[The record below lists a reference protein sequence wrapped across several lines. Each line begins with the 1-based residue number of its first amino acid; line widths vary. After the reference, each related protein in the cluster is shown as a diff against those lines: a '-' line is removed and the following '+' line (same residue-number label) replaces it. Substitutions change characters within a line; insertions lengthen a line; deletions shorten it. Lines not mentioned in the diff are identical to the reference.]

1 MKWRWLTTCSPAE
14 DEVVVAAKEGF
25 TPLFELLEIKDEDVR
40 AKATMT
46 LSILGTAPWRA
57 VPVRPLSG
65 R

>member
-1 MKWRWLTTCSPAE
+1 M
-14 DEVVVAAKEGF
+14 VAAKEGF